1 MNDKQDPRH
10 IPKDRTESAS
20 ICGSG
25 ESRTKPPE
33 NDANCIDGT
42 DQKDLTEKPADCIDD
57 IAQTGV
63 RWPCESI
70 KRGLT
75 LFTDFMARVFFKDQ
89 THIVEYLLRLVTG
102 NDGIVITDMA
112 LQKPYTNVNRRSVQ
126 ADIAARGND
135 GVIYDI
141 EIQKSHEKNIVE
153 RSVFYAAA
161 IMTDEFPQGKDFS
174 HCPRVR
180 VVFLLRNGEACN
192 NRLVRR
198 LRLADD
204 EGIFVDSP
212 LVIYFVN
219 GALRDDSA
227 LGKIMQDMRRSDL
240 RAFED
245 PVFKQRMDDILDNP
259 LWRKTMCDAEY
270 EWAAEL
276 LEEGEKKGR
285 ADGEAK
291 GRAMGRE
298 EGRAMGR
305 EEGRT
310 MGREEGRTEGI
321 LLTARNM
328 IAQALNDGLIATVT
342 GLPIAEVQ
350 ALRAEMP
357 R

>member
-1 MNDKQDPRH
+1 MPDKRDPQH
-10 IPKDRTESAS
+10 IPKERTERAAN
-20 ICGSG
+20 CDSG
-25 ESRTKPPE
+25 EFQRKTSERATDCTGSEPQTKPSESVDCVGEEPK
-33 NDANCIDGT
+33 NGAPS
-42 DQKDLTEKPADCIDD
+42 PA
-57 IAQTGV
+57 Q
-63 RWPCESI
+63 WPCEAI

-102 NDGIVITDMA
+102 DSSIVITEMA

-126 ADIAARGND
+126 ADIAARGKD

-192 NRLVRR
+192 GRLVRR

-259 LWRKTMCDAEY
+259 IWRKEMCDAEY

-276 LEEGEKKGR
+276 LEEGEEKGR
-285 ADGEAK
+285 AKGRAEGEAK
-291 GRAMGRE
+291 GRT
-298 EGRAMGR
+298 EGRA
-305 EEGRT
+305 
-310 MGREEGRTEGI
+310 EGI